1 MEQKQNDTQNN
12 SVEQNL
18 KKQQNQDI
26 EPERDPK
33 KPQEQCD
40 NK

>member
-1 MEQKQNDTQNN
+1 MEQKQNDNQNN

-18 KKQQNQDI
+18 KNQQNQDI

-33 KPQEQCD
+33 KPQEECS
-40 NK
+40 NN